1 MHSNCG
7 LSAQRDGGGEGRAGD
22 LLFSPPSPTFNVRR
36 FFGKEPY
43 SSFQHIQ
50 GGQYPYHLGTA
61 EIRAEEKKSS
71 LLDEGWVGE
80 EGARGSWAGVARSSQ
95 GCYSLLISD
104 YVFLTSPPE
113 LSQEAYTLLK
123 LDLRFFESTC
133 GTTNTP
139 CSSASLL
146 RSAPPFFDLLSLP
159 RRLLSGLVF
168 IDLVSILLRK
178 PLPRKSEASSSP
190 NPLLS

>member
-1 MHSNCG
+1 MTFS
-7 LSAQRDGGGEGRAGD
+7 S
-22 LLFSPPSPTFNVRR
+22 LLPPPFNVRR

-146 RSAPPFFDLLSLP
+146 RSAPP
-159 RRLLSGLVF
+159 
-168 IDLVSILLRK
+168 LLRP
-178 PLPRKSEASSSP
+178 PLPPTTTSLWTRLHRLGKYIITKTFTSKIRGIK
-190 NPLLS
+190 LT